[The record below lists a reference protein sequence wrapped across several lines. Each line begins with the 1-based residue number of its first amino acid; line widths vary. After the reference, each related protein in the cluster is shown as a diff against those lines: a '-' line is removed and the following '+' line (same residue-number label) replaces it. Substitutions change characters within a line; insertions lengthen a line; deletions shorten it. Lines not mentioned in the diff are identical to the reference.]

1 MSGPA
6 SPRDPGD
13 RHVVE
18 QIKLSLAE
26 SEARLELVLEAA
38 GLGTFS
44 VDLVERTAYYSPELA
59 VMLGFPD
66 ARAVPVDEA
75 FRRVH
80 HDDVDYVKSRFEAA
94 LDPARDGRLRMEL
107 RYVRPGGE
115 VRWMMWNGR
124 IEFGEGPEGR
134 RPVRV
139 LGACADV
146 TERKEAEERLRQSE
160 ARFRSLVELSSD
172 WYWEQDENFHFTAFS
187 TSVERMTGADIPNL
201 VGKARWELPTAGMSE
216 EAWAEH
222 RALLERHEPFRN
234 FEFQRVTP
242 QGERIWVSVNGD
254 PLFDAM
260 GRFRGYR
267 GTGQNITARKLADA
281 RLKESEARFRL
292 LADSAP
298 VLIWVT
304 GEAGGEFFNRPYL
317 KFVGA
322 RSEDELTGIGWAEF
336 LHPEDRG
343 GYVREFAES
352 EARLGQFEA
361 QVRFRR
367 ADGAYRWMK
376 SIGQPRFSADGRCL
390 GYVGSALDITD
401 VKNNE
406 ERIAHLAREL
416 DHRVK
421 NILNRFAVV
430 IDRTGDAPLGKEEF
444 VAALKQRIESMART
458 HSLLS
463 RTNWSGAP
471 LDALILDQLEAYATA
486 KNLDISGEPVVV
498 TPDAAQSLSMVF
510 NELATNAAKY
520 GALSVPSGQVRV
532 RWHRERRADGE
543 ALVIA
548 WQEQEGPTVAPP
560 ATEGYGTS
568 VIRGLLAHEFAA
580 AVNLAMLAA
589 GVHCVITLPVVG
601 VVTDS

>member
-1 MSGPA
+1 
-6 SPRDPGD
+6 
-13 RHVVE
+13 
-18 QIKLSLAE
+18 
-26 SEARLELVLEAA
+26 
-38 GLGTFS
+38 
-44 VDLVERTAYYSPELA
+44 
-59 VMLGFPD
+59 
-66 ARAVPVDEA
+66 
-75 FRRVH
+75 
-80 HDDVDYVKSRFEAA
+80 
-94 LDPARDGRLRMEL
+94 
-107 RYVRPGGE
+107 
-115 VRWMMWNGR
+115 
-124 IEFGEGPEGR
+124 
-134 RPVRV
+134 
-139 LGACADV
+139 
-146 TERKEAEERLRQSE
+146 
-160 ARFRSLVELSSD
+160 
-172 WYWEQDENFHFTAFS
+172 
-187 TSVERMTGADIPNL
+187 
-201 VGKARWELPTAGMSE
+201 
-216 EAWAEH
+216 
-222 RALLERHEPFRN
+222 
-234 FEFQRVTP
+234 
-242 QGERIWVSVNGD
+242 
-254 PLFDAM
+254 
-260 GRFRGYR
+260 
-267 GTGQNITARKLADA
+267 
-281 RLKESEARFRL
+281 
-292 LADSAP
+292 
-298 VLIWVT
+298 
-304 GEAGGEFFNRPYL
+304 
-317 KFVGA
+317 
-322 RSEDELTGIGWAEF
+322 
-336 LHPEDRG
+336 
-343 GYVREFAES
+343 
-352 EARLGQFEA
+352 
-361 QVRFRR
+361 
-367 ADGAYRWMK
+367 
-376 SIGQPRFSADGRCL
+376 
-390 GYVGSALDITD
+390 